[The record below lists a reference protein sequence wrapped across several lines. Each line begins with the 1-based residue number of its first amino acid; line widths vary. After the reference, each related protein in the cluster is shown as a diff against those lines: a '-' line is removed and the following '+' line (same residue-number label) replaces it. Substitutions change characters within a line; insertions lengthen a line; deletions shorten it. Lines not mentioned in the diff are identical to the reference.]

1 LPVEVQVI
9 LVIIL
14 RVVVIIEIVVVIVIV
29 VIISAAIVFAVGIR
43 TIKGPVV
50 ARVSGIIEM
59 FDESA
64 VSLGDPLELLGS
76 IRIAVILIRVRL
88 QC

>member
-1 LPVEVQVI
+1 
-9 LVIIL
+9 
-14 RVVVIIEIVVVIVIV
+14 
-29 VIISAAIVFAVGIR
+29 
-43 TIKGPVV
+43 
-50 ARVSGIIEM
+50 M